1 MSKITDKVLLAIS
14 DLLNLRLESAT
25 IGKRILADGTIAEH
39 HTIYTFLKS
48 QYEWLK
54 LMEESDVSFDPTPF
68 GSTLSKPENSG
79 VYDDAPEKYNKFQ
92 KTYKTE
98 TLAGFYYNIY
108 TDKTQKE
115 IKEKKFFHFHKTL
128 MRRDAPV
135 IMEYFDRYDVS
146 DNKSKHEGHFL
157 DEWNIA

>member
-1 MSKITDKVLLAIS
+1 MSNITDKELLS
-14 DLLNLRLESAT
+14 LCDLLNLRHESST
-25 IGKRILADGTIAEH
+25 IGREYREDGTISEY
-39 HTIYTFLKS
+39 HTIYTFLKA

-54 LMEESDVSFDPTPF
+54 LMEESDVSIDPTPF

-92 KTYKTE
+92 KMYKGRTD
-98 TLAGFYYNIY
+98 AGFYYNIY

-128 MRRDAPV
+128 IRRDAPV

-146 DNKSKHEGHFL
+146 DNKSEHKGHFL